1 MLENATTFAQGAQSS
16 WKRADPATV
25 DSRSPLSQGLS
36 RGNDGYAGRLPFAVA
51 KVAQCLAGFLHSR
64 AVHGQ
69 LREEPGEDEGG
80 ER

>member
-1 MLENATTFAQGAQSS
+1 MPPRSRKALRVVGSAQILPPWIPAPRFR
-16 WKRADPATV
+16 RAYP
-25 DSRSPLSQGLS
+25 

-64 AVHGQ
+64 AVRGQ